1 MDDFEAAHPSRST
14 FVTALAWI
22 FIVLAGFSSVISVL
36 QNIMIAVMF
45 HPDKMARGMD
55 QPKEF
60 DKMPAFFKAFSAHPQ
75 YFFLASFVLF
85 VLVLIVSLGLLK
97 RKNWARLMFMAIMS
111 LGIAWNA
118 FAIFT
123 QHSMSSSFP
132 SPSDE
137 HFGSGFRTMMVVMQI
152 FTILFAIG
160 LSVLF
165 GWIIRR
171 LASEQI
177 RKEFVVTR

>member
-1 MDDFEAAHPSRST
+1 MASILTGFSMRRTIWKESNRGYLETIQASAGLPGGNMDDFEAAHPSRST

-97 RKNWARLMFMAIMS
+97 R
-111 LGIAWNA
+111 
-118 FAIFT
+118 
-123 QHSMSSSFP
+123 
-132 SPSDE
+132 
-137 HFGSGFRTMMVVMQI
+137 
-152 FTILFAIG
+152 
-160 LSVLF
+160 
-165 GWIIRR
+165 
-171 LASEQI
+171 
-177 RKEFVVTR
+177 